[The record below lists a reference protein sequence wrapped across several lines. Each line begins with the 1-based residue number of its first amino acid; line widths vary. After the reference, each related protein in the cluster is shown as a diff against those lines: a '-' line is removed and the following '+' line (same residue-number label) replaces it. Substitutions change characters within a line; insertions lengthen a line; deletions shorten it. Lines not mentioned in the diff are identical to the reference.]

1 MLSQPLKTYLTI
13 FLIAICCLICVGVIK
28 ANNDTTNAQRFHQN
42 VVKEIEES
50 NMSDSVISACA
61 VDAASNNYT
70 LQMNKITDGQGETV
84 MVEVILKYKYSI
96 PVLNVLSNHEI
107 RNYAR

>member
-1 MLSQPLKTYLTI
+1 MLAQPLKTYLTI
-13 FLIAICCLICVGVIK
+13 FLIAISCLICVGIIK

-50 NMSDSVISACA
+50 NMSDSVMSSCTTNAT
-61 VDAASNNYT
+61 DNNYT
-70 LQMNKITDGQGETV
+70 LQLNKITDSQGATV
-84 MVEVILKYKYSI
+84 MVEVVLDYKYSI
-96 PVLNVLSNHEI
+96 PVLNVLSNHKI